1 MVHRIRPR
9 ASRRLL
15 RPLVVAAG
23 IACGEAS
30 ALAVGA
36 PRSPLP
42 LGRAL
47 DLSVPVQLAAAET
60 LEPGCVGAELTVGDR
75 RLTRDQFV
83 VEVVPAGRA
92 QARVRLRTGLAI
104 DEPVVELRLSLGCPA
119 RLVRHF
125 VLFTEPPTRHADAG
139 VRADA
144 RAEAVAAP
152 PPATAAAAPAASP
165 VSAGV
170 TAPARAGARASRPS
184 SSAAKAARPAVVA
197 RTKGARAK
205 PNPTAEARRSRE
217 AVARAQPRLQ
227 VDVLEPSTA
236 TLAAQA
242 RADAAE
248 AALKDARA
256 AAAQAAQRLSMLE
269 ASAAAG
275 AARAEQAN
283 ADRAALARLRRDLA
297 RAEQQAALWPWL
309 VAALAASTAFGF
321 AMAWRSRRALRA
333 PWWGA
338 DDAAEPPAPARHED
352 AGDATAAAP
361 APGVPEAPEPPP
373 STEAAPRRS
382 TEAPA
387 TVVNTL
393 RSAAARHAPALPRL
407 GFDEQVDLEQQV
419 EFLIVLG
426 QEASAI
432 QLLRAQ
438 LRRTAGQ
445 APMPYL
451 KLLEIHRALGER
463 DAYEHTAQRFAARFR
478 VRVPSWHDG
487 AAASPASID
496 DATLASLQAVWSDP
510 ARAAQQLAARL
521 LRPDAVDIA
530 LDADAGDSA
539 DAFDLPAFEDLLLL
553 YQVADDLAR
562 HGDAAAAQSPQHAAA
577 PLQAV
582 RTDDLEPALSAVS

>member
-1 MVHRIRPR
+1 M
-9 ASRRLL
+9 
-15 RPLVVAAG
+15 
-23 IACGEAS
+23 
-30 ALAVGA
+30 
-36 PRSPLP
+36 
-42 LGRAL
+42 
-47 DLSVPVQLAAAET
+47 
-60 LEPGCVGAELTVGDR
+60 
-75 RLTRDQFV
+75 
-83 VEVVPAGRA
+83 
-92 QARVRLRTGLAI
+92 
-104 DEPVVELRLSLGCPA
+104 
-119 RLVRHF
+119 
-125 VLFTEPPTRHADAG
+125 
-139 VRADA
+139 
-144 RAEAVAAP
+144 
-152 PPATAAAAPAASP
+152 
-165 VSAGV
+165 
-170 TAPARAGARASRPS
+170 
-184 SSAAKAARPAVVA
+184 
-197 RTKGARAK
+197 
-205 PNPTAEARRSRE
+205 
-217 AVARAQPRLQ
+217 
-227 VDVLEPSTA
+227 
-236 TLAAQA
+236 
-242 RADAAE
+242 
-248 AALKDARA
+248 
-256 AAAQAAQRLSMLE
+256 
-269 ASAAAG
+269 
-275 AARAEQAN
+275 
-283 ADRAALARLRRDLA
+283 
-297 RAEQQAALWPWL
+297 
-309 VAALAASTAFGF
+309 
-321 AMAWRSRRALRA
+321 
-333 PWWGA
+333 
-338 DDAAEPPAPARHED
+338 
-352 AGDATAAAP
+352 
-361 APGVPEAPEPPP
+361 PEAPEPPP

-487 AAASPASID
+487 AAA
-496 DATLASLQAVWSDP
+496 
-510 ARAAQQLAARL
+510 RL